1 MNIRINKWIKQ
12 NCQQEI
18 TNQKLEFTTL
28 TNGKTITVY
37 LKEDY
42 NGYLTDDIEGL
53 LNNDCTWNA
62 LGDDLYLSNDK
73 MEVGIINT
81 PITNQ
86 VLF

>member
-1 MNIRINKWIKQ
+1 MNTRINKWIKQ
-12 NCQQEI
+12 NCQQES
-18 TNQKLEFTTL
+18 TKQKLEFTTL

-53 LNNDCTWNA
+53 LNNDCAWEA

>member
-1 MNIRINKWIKQ
+1 MNTRINKWIKQ
-12 NCQQEI
+12 NCQQES
-18 TNQKLEFTTL
+18 TKQKLEFTTL
-28 TNGKTITVY
+28 TNGKTITAY

-53 LNNDCTWNA
+53 LNDDCAWDA